1 MKQESSILAIQTK
14 KGIGDGIIY
23 LPFIFYL
30 AKKFNSPISLLAQ
43 KNTRAEDLLKTSP
56 FIKEV
61 ITLDRDDKNK
71 SGRHYGIK
79 GSFNLIKD
87 LKEKNFSKSFTFN
100 SSYRYAFINRLAGI
114 KERYQYPLGE
124 KKNQNII
131 EAAKAFIF
139 QNFGENIESN
149 PKLTVED
156 KVLSEIKNKYE
167 FKNDKKHILL
177 GCGGSG
183 PSKRISSE
191 KFTRFMDL
199 VTKDTNCKFFIA
211 AGQNEEEQKIVD
223 AITNSKHKQNC
234 IAINKMDIADT
245 ETLAIIKNCDLACC
259 TDSSFSHIAAAL
271 EIPTITIMTDTPMVY
286 GSYHNLMHPILPS
299 GLNHVTHNSRGAEK
313 IKPEDIYIKAKKI
326 LNL

>member
-1 MKQESSILAIQTK
+1 MKQESSILAIQGK

-30 AKKFNSPISLLAQ
+30 AKKFNSPVSLLAQ

-79 GSFNLIKD
+79 GTFNLIKD

-139 QNFGENIESN
+139 QNFEENIESN
-149 PKLTVED
+149 PKLTVEN

-183 PSKRISSE
+183 KTKRIRPE
-191 KFTRFMDL
+191 KFVQFMDL
-199 VTKDTNCKFFIA
+199 IEKDVDCRFIIA
-211 AGQNEEEQKIVD
+211 AGSNDEEQKIVD
-223 AITNSKHKQNC
+223 SIINSEHNC
-234 IAINKMDIADT
+234 IPINKMDIANPK
-245 ETLAIIKNCDLACC
+245 TLAIIKNCDLACC
-259 TDSSFSHIAAAL
+259 TDSSFSHIAASL
-271 EIPTITIMTDTPMVY
+271 DVPTITIVTDTPMVY
-286 GSYHNLMHPILPS
+286 VSYHHLMHPVLPE
-299 GLNHVTHNSRGAEK
+299 GLAEVTHNTLGAEK
-313 IKPEDIYIKAKKI
+313 INPKDIYIKAKKI